1 MINCRRLA
9 RLTLALTLL
18 FFWCLG
24 GVSNANQA
32 PSALPSANEPPA
44 ITSETSKN
52 ISPISP
58 NDLEAGNSKLAVET
72 ELKILKEK
80 NTLIADFQ
88 NSLISIV
95 IWSLSAV
102 VSVVILLV
110 GASLFTN
117 FKLHEKDVQRI
128 QLDYDAKI
136 KIFRSEIEASLAKA
150 GQEMANAQEIRS
162 QQDLNRMLNQAAQ
175 VRDQFETVRLSL
187 EEKFDQL
194 LSGTAKFEAK
204 VDSLEKSLV
213 ALRAEL
219 RKAETRI
226 WEIKKIP
233 QNVLISSLQG
243 LDAALVSK
251 DKWRIEDFI
260 KQVKHVIKSDFIELG
275 AILDEELQKY
285 IENRLA
291 KLESEYPKDAD
302 EIRQL
307 IVECSHLNSGVS

>member
-1 MINCRRLA
+1 MINCRRSA
-9 RLTLALTLL
+9 KRTLALTLML
-18 FFWCLG
+18 IWCLG

-32 PSALPSANEPPA
+32 PSVLPSTSEPPV
-44 ITSETSKN
+44 ITTEIGKSISS
-52 ISPISP
+52 ISPG
-58 NDLEAGNSKLAVET
+58 DFGASKRGLAIET

-80 NTLIADFQ
+80 NTLISDFQ

-128 QLDYDAKI
+128 QTDYDAKI
-136 KIFRSEIEASLAKA
+136 KIFRSEVEASLAKA
-150 GQEMANAQEIRS
+150 GQEMVNTQEARS
-162 QQDLNRMLNQAAQ
+162 QQDLNRMLDQAAQ
-175 VRDQFETVRLSL
+175 VRSQFEIVRLSL

-194 LSGTAKFEAK
+194 LSGTMKFEAK
-204 VDSLEKSLV
+204 LDSVEKNQI

-219 RKAETRI
+219 RKAETQI

-233 QNVLISSLQG
+233 ANVLISSLQG
-243 LDAALVSK
+243 LDAALASG
-251 DKWRIEDFI
+251 DKWRIEDFF
-260 KQVKHVIKSDFIELG
+260 KQIKHVIKSDFIELRG
-275 AILDEELQKY
+275 DLDKELQQF
-285 IENRLA
+285 IENRLI
-291 KLESEYPKDAD
+291 KFESEYPEHVS

-307 IVECSHLNSGVS
+307 IVEFSYLNDGLS